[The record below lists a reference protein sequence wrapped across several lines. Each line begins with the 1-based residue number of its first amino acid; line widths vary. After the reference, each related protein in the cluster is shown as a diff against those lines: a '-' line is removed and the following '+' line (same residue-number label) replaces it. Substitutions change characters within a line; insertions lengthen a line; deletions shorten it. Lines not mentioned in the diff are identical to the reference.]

1 MFLIQNDKSNAIIF
15 YKILCNLFKKKSPND
30 TVFLQAK
37 KYMSSNY
44 NDDLMWQDASF
55 IQYEHSV
62 QQFCSTNHWKT
73 LPSIQIFTQS
83 QEQKS

>member
-1 MFLIQNDKSNAIIF
+1 MLLIQNDKSNAIIF

-62 QQFCSTNHWKT
+62 QQFCLKKT

>member
-37 KYMSSNY
+37 NIC
-44 NDDLMWQDASF
+44 L
-55 IQYEHSV
+55 
-62 QQFCSTNHWKT
+62 
-73 LPSIQIFTQS
+73 QIIMMT
-83 QEQKS
+83 

>member
-1 MFLIQNDKSNAIIF
+1 MLLIQNDKSNAIIF

-44 NDDLMWQDASF
+44 NDDLM
-55 IQYEHSV
+55 
-62 QQFCSTNHWKT
+62 
-73 LPSIQIFTQS
+73 
-83 QEQKS
+83 